1 MAIDQ
6 NESENVA
13 ESNPLHEAEA
23 KAEAEAETEEDS
35 QLAVLSEEV
44 SVGTNEENILNENIH
59 KCSDKNVI
67 LDDRVDGETNES
79 ITIDNDNLNSE
90 TNAALSDHISSDTS
104 ANGVGDGTALPLES
118 DLNNDESISCDGA
131 TPAEGEDHGESWQA
145 EVAAETLHQAEG
157 DDDNETAVDLST
169 SRTAANEG
177 KNTGNV

>member
-1 MAIDQ
+1 MAIDE

-13 ESNPLHEAEA
+13 ESNSLPEVD
-23 KAEAEAETEEDS
+23 AETEKEDS
-35 QLAVLSEEV
+35 QLPVVSENV
-44 SVGTNEENILNENIH
+44 GFGTNGENILNENIH
-59 KCSDKNVI
+59 ICRDKNVVF
-67 LDDRVDGETNES
+67 DARVDGEMNES
-79 ITIDNDNLNSE
+79 ITIYIDNQNTE
-90 TNAALSDHISSDTS
+90 TDTALSHHISSDTS
-104 ANGVGDGTALPLES
+104 ANGVGDETTLIPLES